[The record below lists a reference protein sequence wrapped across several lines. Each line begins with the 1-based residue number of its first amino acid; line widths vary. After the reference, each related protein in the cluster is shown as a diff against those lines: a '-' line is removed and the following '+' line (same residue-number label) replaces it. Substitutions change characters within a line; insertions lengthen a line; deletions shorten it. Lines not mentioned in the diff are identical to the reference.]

1 MERKFISIIGLLTI
15 ITFVSF
21 MHQGCGYFE
30 HDGTEYLKEVTG
42 KIKIFKQENNK
53 NEHLIFVETEE
64 SNAVIVNDCVNVY
77 FDSTNNKIYA
87 ESKLTETKRN
97 YYEIKIINLNSM
109 FISEAVKKEK
119 ISMQIFNLKTKGLI
133 KI

>member
-1 MERKFISIIGLLTI
+1 MERKFISKIGLLTI
-15 ITFVSF
+15 ISFVSF

-53 NEHLIFVETEE
+53 SEHLIFVETEE

-109 FISEAVKKEK
+109 FILEAVKKEK
-119 ISMQIFNLKTKGLI
+119 VSMQIFNLKTKGLI